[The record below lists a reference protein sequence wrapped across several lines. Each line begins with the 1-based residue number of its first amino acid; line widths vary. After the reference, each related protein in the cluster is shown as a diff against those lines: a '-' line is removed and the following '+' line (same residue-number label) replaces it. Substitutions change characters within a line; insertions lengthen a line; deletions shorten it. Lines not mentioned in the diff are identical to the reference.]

1 MQRRNNNPRI
11 LIRYRILDR
20 LGGLILIQRLWAWLT
35 GYLVLKFK
43 GPGVEILFNRILD
56 ADWDLWD
63 IERLSVDTLIAK
75 ISIKGFR
82 KIRPL
87 VRDLPVRI
95 NIVGKYG
102 FPFYLNKAQT
112 RYFYLSDLL
121 FSQSYCITYQDS
133 FGLFRLLG
141 LSK

>member
-87 VRDLPVRI
+87 VDLPVRI

-102 FPFYLNKAQT
+102 F
-112 RYFYLSDLL
+112 LL
-121 FSQSYCITYQDS
+121 F
-133 FGLFRLLG
+133 
-141 LSK
+141 K